1 MGLLTSKTKQ
11 IREALDKGF
20 KYHERGDLFNAEKEY
35 IKALKIDHKNSE
47 THLKY
52 GDLLRMTDR
61 PRAAEKEYR
70 LAIEYQPN
78 FAEAHSAL
86 GEILHRQGKIQ
97 EAEKEYREAIKS
109 KDHYVT
115 PRINLSTL
123 LMDQGRFTEAQ
134 DMLNE
139 ALKVTKD
146 PQLKEYIQQQLQA

>member
-1 MGLLTSKTKQ
+1 MARLQ
-11 IREALDKGF
+11 Q
-20 KYHERGDLFNAEKEY
+20 
-35 IKALKIDHKNSE
+35 KIP
-47 THLKY
+47 
-52 GDLLRMTDR
+52 
-61 PRAAEKEYR
+61 PRVSDSYYR

>member
-1 MGLLTSKTKQ
+1 LGFLTSKSKQ

-20 KYHERGDLFNAEKEY
+20 KLHERGDFYNAEKEY

-47 THLKY
+47 AHLKY
-52 GDLLRMTDR
+52 GDLLRMTER

-70 LAIEYQPN
+70 HAIEHQPN

-86 GEILHRQGKIQ
+86 GEILHRQGKIA
-97 EAEKEYREAIKS
+97 EAEQEYRKAIES
-109 KDHYVT
+109 KEHYVT

-123 LMDQGRFTEAQ
+123 LMDQGRFTEAR

-139 ALKVTKD
+139 ALKVAKD
-146 PQLKEYIQQQLQA
+146 PQLIQYIQQQLQG